1 MVLSKVVAVALA
13 AEIVLSFAPAGASQ
27 KGWVTPDGQSWYYI
41 TDDGEYLES
50 DWIKDGG
57 KWYYCDETGRMVA
70 GINDYR
76 IDGAAY
82 DFDSRGACTNPDAA
96 SEKLTGW
103 QKMYYSKCK
112 YVYNTDETVFV
123 DYAYRWYY
131 FEPDGSPVYGWKEID
146 GKWYYFIE
154 GYFDDLGADP
164 WMLYNDEDRPNPYM
178 IEPNFIYYLFKPNG
192 EMVTGWYNNG
202 LNWYLARSN
211 GHLYQNEWYQENGKW
226 YYFGDSCSMYADIE
240 NVVING
246 IYYSFDSTGACTN
259 PDAKAEKIVGWFK
272 EYIDNAYYKWFY
284 NDENGERIT
293 GWKQIDGKWY
303 YLDPDFR
310 GAMAADG
317 PVYID
322 DEVYC
327 FEKSGE
333 LYGDGW
339 FRYYFDDDMYE
350 WYYCIDGKGCKGW
363 KQIDGTW
370 YYFDPEYA
378 YMYDGIIVTIDGN
391 KYIFADNG
399 AMKTGW
405 CSYSNKGGATLWW
418 YAAPDGALYV
428 NKWLSQDGNW
438 YYFGSDAQMVSN
450 VEDYE
455 INGIAYTFDENG
467 VCQNPDATAKKSVW
481 DKESG
486 EWVYYDENG
495 EKVKGW
501 KEIDD
506 VWYYFDPETAYMNS
520 GNILTL
526 NGKKYKFAD
535 DGAMCV
541 GWSKYLNKA
550 GTTLWWYSGPDG
562 ALYVEKWLF
571 QDGKWYYF
579 GSDAEMIANVKDYV
593 VNGVAYD
600 FDENGVCLN
609 P

>member
-13 AEIVLSFAPAGASQ
+13 AEIVLSFAPAEDSQ
-27 KGWVTPDGQSWYYI
+27 KGWIKKDGQSWYYI
-41 TDDGEYLES
+41 KDDGECLVS
-50 DWIKDGG
+50 DWVKDGG
-57 KWYYCDETGRMVA
+57 KWYYCDEDGRMISGVE
-70 GINDYR
+70 DFY
-76 IDGAAY
+76 IDGAGY
-82 DFDSRGACTNPDAA
+82 DFDSTGACTNPDAA

-103 QKMYYSKCK
+103 QKMTIEQVEFHSDTEYSVY
-112 YVYNTDETVFV
+112 YVY
-123 DYAYRWYY
+123 RWFY
-131 FEPDGSPVYGWKEID
+131 FDSDGSPVYGWQEID
-146 GKWYYFIE
+146 GKWYF
-154 GYFDDLGADP
+154 FVDDYVEDWNYRSAP
-164 WMLYNDEDRPNPYM
+164 WMLFNDETRPRPQQMELNK
-178 IEPNFIYYLFKPNG
+178 FYYFKPSG
-192 EMVTGWYNNG
+192 EMVIGWYFDGNYWRFARTNG
-202 LNWYLARSN
+202 E
-211 GHLYQNEWYQENGKW
+211 LYRNEWYQENGKW
-226 YYFGDSCSMYADIE
+226 YYFNDDCEMYADVE
-240 NVVING
+240 NVSING
-246 IYYSFDSTGACTN
+246 IYYNFASNGVCTN
-259 PDAKAEKIVGWFK
+259 PDATAEKREGWFK
-272 EYIDNAYYKWFY
+272 EYISRHSYCWFY
-284 NDENGERIT
+284 FDENGEKVT
-293 GWKQIDGKWY
+293 
-303 YLDPDFR
+303 
-310 GAMAADG
+310 
-317 PVYID
+317 
-322 DEVYC
+322 
-327 FEKSGE
+327 
-333 LYGDGW
+333 
-339 FRYYFDDDMYE
+339 
-350 WYYCIDGKGCKGW
+350 GW

-370 YYFDPEYA
+370 YYFDPETA
-378 YMYDGIIVTIDGN
+378 YMNYGN
-391 KYIFADNG
+391 TLMINDKKYRFADNG
-399 AMKTGW
+399 AMYVGW
-405 CSYSNKGGATLWW
+405 SSYLTKAGTILWW
-418 YAAPDGALYV
+418 YSAPDGSLYI